1 MWLLIAFVVT
11 VTSVVANDNLRVAYQ
26 WKQIDFEYPSI
37 DERQAAILNETFIQE
52 NVIPVG
58 LEVYKNRLFITLPR
72 WKKGVPA
79 SLAYIDLNGKN
90 LRLFHGCLQVNKR
103 LLQHHHD
110 HNDSIGFQLSL
121 SFVTRE
127 IFFIQSFFFILLQ
140 LNWFTVGI
148 IKCDIMRRKN
158 LLIFKSVIKVVVK
171 IFETRRVR
179 IIMTRS
185 EFHDFMIHGMLCGL
199 CEMMDHVKL
208 HNWTCTSLSRTL
220 FSNSNIEKPARK
232 GLS

>member
-1 MWLLIAFVVT
+1 MWLLIAFTVVVT
-11 VTSVVANDNLRVAYQ
+11 GVVANDNLRVAYQ

-90 LRLFHGCLQVNKR
+90 LGLFHGRLRVKKR

-110 HNDSIGFQLSL
+110 HNDSIGLQLSL
-121 SFVTRE
+121 SFVWG
-127 IFFIQSFFFILLQ
+127 IFSFNFFF
-140 LNWFTVGI
+140 
-148 IKCDIMRRKN
+148 
-158 LLIFKSVIKVVVK
+158 
-171 IFETRRVR
+171 
-179 IIMTRS
+179 
-185 EFHDFMIHGMLCGL
+185 
-199 CEMMDHVKL
+199 
-208 HNWTCTSLSRTL
+208 L
-220 FSNSNIEKPARK
+220 FRFN
-232 GLS
+232 